1 VDHVKDSEPGCAA
14 EREALLPRLLR
25 AADPDLPVLPATRA
39 ELARLSAMQER
50 VTQQALAAL
59 VLRDPF
65 FTLRV
70 LRYLAHNR
78 TRSQTADITTVGHAL
93 MMLGHARFFQLFG
106 DVSSFETLAEGTEPT
121 AVMRLASRARLAA
134 LLARDWA
141 AARNDVE
148 PEEVMVA
155 ALLHPIPEVLAAV
168 AGEPMP
174 DSCEQRTALRE
185 ALFAQLAVPG
195 LAAPVREPSPAPD
208 PRRWNVR
215 LACRLARHIS
225 AGWPRAAVAADLQ
238 ELQRFLRT
246 SEPQAWERV
255 RKPLLAAARE
265 WHYYGVVPAAAH
277 MPLVFE
283 DSDTL

>member
-1 VDHVKDSEPGCAA
+1 MDHVTHGEPDGAA
-14 EREALLPRLLR
+14 ERAALLPRLLR
-25 AADPDLPVLPATRA
+25 AIEPDLPVLPGTCA
-39 ELARLSAMQER
+39 ELARLRAMQER
-50 VTQQALAAL
+50 VTQPALVSL

-70 LRYLAHNR
+70 LRYCAYHR
-78 TRSQTADITTVGHAL
+78 TRSQTADITTIGHAL
-93 MMLGHARFFQLFG
+93 MMLGHARFFEIFG
-106 DVSSFETLAEGTEPT
+106 ETTGFEPGDAELPSTI
-121 AVMRLASRARLAA
+121 MRLASRARLAA

-155 ALLHPIPEVLAAV
+155 ALLHPLPEALAVLAGA
-168 AGEPMP
+168 ALPAA
-174 DSCEQRTALRE
+174 CEHRAALRD
-185 ALFAQLAVPG
+185 ALFTELAVPG

-215 LACRLARHIS
+215 LACRLARHCS
-225 AGWPRAAVAADLQ
+225 EGWPRAAVAADLQ

-246 SEPQAWERV
+246 SDAQAWERV
-255 RKPLLAAARE
+255 RRPLLAAARE
-265 WHYYGVVPAAAH
+265 WHYYGVAPAAAH

-283 DSDTL
+283 NSETS